1 MLDAE
6 TNTELD
12 TQTETPEVD
21 PQTETKQTLSLDEA
35 LDALKKARGE
45 AAESRVKAKEA
56 REALEAAQAKQAEDI
71 AAKTKEIET
80 LTETQKELKLKLQLA
95 GRVID
100 VDKAIR
106 LVDDADDFD
115 VEQFLQD
122 NSFLVSKPTVT
133 NPASNKSSQTK
144 GALTTEDISKMTK
157 EEQRKYW
164 ESVM

>member
-12 TQTETPEVD
+12 TQTETPEVE
-21 PQTETKQTLSLDEA
+21 PQDKQTLSLDEA
-35 LDALKKARGE
+35 LDALKRVRGE

-56 REALEAAQAKQAEDI
+56 REALETAQAKQAEEI

-80 LTETQKELKLKLQLA
+80 LTQAQKELKLKLQLA

-106 LVDDADDFD
+106 LVDDADNFD

-122 NSFLVSKPTVT
+122 NSFLVPKPTVT